1 MTKVQYSLDVPGYPL
16 MNGVKEL
23 GELRH
28 KVVREHWLPLEQAI
42 KEAYDCGMVEYIFY
56 QIWLYERAVNDV
68 AQELG
73 EGRQVL
79 KNLALML
86 GVPLRDK
93 RDSFTPV
100 VLRKMKQAQNG
111 RERKK

>member
-23 GELRH
+23 GELKH
-28 KVVREHWLPLEQAI
+28 KFIREHWL
-42 KEAYDCGMVEYIFY
+42 YG
-56 QIWLYERAVNDV
+56 RSVNDV
-68 AQELG
+68 AQELS

-86 GVPLRDK
+86 DIPLRDK

-100 VLRKMKQAQNG
+100 VLKKMKQAQSG